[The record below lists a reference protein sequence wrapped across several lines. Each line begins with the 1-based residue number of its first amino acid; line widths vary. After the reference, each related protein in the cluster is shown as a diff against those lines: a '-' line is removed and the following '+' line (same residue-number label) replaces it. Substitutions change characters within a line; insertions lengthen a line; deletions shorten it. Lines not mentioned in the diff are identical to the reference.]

1 MCRSC
6 HKTCA
11 LQEGDSP
18 VFVERKLGQS
28 PERKLGQSP
37 PRSGMTL
44 LELLLAV
51 SVMSMIVGALG
62 AVAAGIQ
69 KAYEYSEGFGT
80 ATQHA
85 RVALDRIAKTVSE
98 ATANEQFPGFIV
110 LTDKDGTWTFPETLV
125 VWRPQT
131 AAADPKGLPR
141 FNELVIY
148 CPDWYTP
155 SKLVEIR
162 VPSDTSI
169 VPQVSDAVQWA
180 TKIEAIRKN
189 KSNDAVT
196 LTALLRTCAVS
207 GSGAPR
213 WRGAVRFAPR
223 LRPDDTQWAQY
234 KAGTLAW
241 KDLYWVQGLF
251 GSQVGLRQA
260 WLRTELQLLPG
271 ATWVS
276 NDPASQRA
284 IPFFGSATVYYEMR
298 P

>member
-1 MCRSC
+1 
-6 HKTCA
+6 
-11 LQEGDSP
+11 
-18 VFVERKLGQS
+18 
-28 PERKLGQSP
+28 
-37 PRSGMTL
+37 MTL
-44 LELLLAV
+44 IELLLAV
-51 SVMSMIVGALG
+51 SVVSMIVGALG

-85 RVALDRIAKTVSE
+85 RVALDRIAKTVGE

-110 LTDKDGTWTFPETLV
+110 VTDNEGAWTFPETLV

-162 VPSDTSI
+162 VPSDTRT
-169 VPQVSDAVQWA
+169 VPAVSNTAQWA
-180 TKIEAIRKN
+180 VEIEAIRKN
-189 KSNDAVT
+189 KSVEAVT
-196 LTALLRTCAVS
+196 LTTLLRTATVS
-207 GSGAPR
+207 GSGASR
-213 WRGAVRFAPR
+213 WRGVVRFAQR
-223 LRPDDTQWAQY
+223 LRPNDTQWAQF

-241 KDLYWVQGLF
+241 NDLYWVQGLF

-284 IPFFGSATVYYEMR
+284 IPFFGSAAVYYEMR